1 MLHRLTETQRK
12 VLGLLQGDLP
22 DGPEPYD
29 VLARGIGL
37 PVEEFL
43 TVARGLIQAGY
54 LRKVSALINHY
65 QAGFQANAM
74 CVWDIAAERVDDAGE
89 TMASFDEVTHCY
101 RRPVSEKWPYAL
113 FCMVHRRSREEC
125 EAIARRIAEAINP
138 TDYHVIYSTREL
150 KKRSIRLSL

>member
-1 MLHRLTETQRK
+1 MPHRLTETQRK

-22 DGPEPYD
+22 DGLEPYD
-29 VLARGIGL
+29 VLARRIGL

-43 TVARGLIQAGY
+43 TVVRGLIQAGY

-74 CVWDIAAERVDDAGE
+74 CVWDIPAERVDGAGE

-101 RRPVSEKWPYAL
+101 RRPVSEEWPYAL
-113 FCMVHRRSREEC
+113 FCMVHGRTRQEC
-125 EAIARRIAEAINP
+125 EQVAGRIAAAVGP
-138 TDYHVIYSTREL
+138 TDYHIIYSTREL
-150 KKRSIRLSL
+150 KKNSFRLSL